1 MIFYGVLKM
10 EANTMF
16 WQDFDTSLTGYTI
29 SFSRTLHYEFW
40 LYFVAFIL
48 RVYRAIYYSGIQI
61 HFVKNQLQMWRYR
74 KKIFIDAGRWQQRPV
89 VRQCVCHTWRRIWEQ
104 SDSYVW
110 VQLRQKFQV
119 TDCLIIQK
127 RFQEGHWC
135 KWLGGIK
142 GCPMYWT

>member
-29 SFSRTLHYEFW
+29 SFSRTLQYEFW

-61 HFVKNQLQMWRYR
+61 NFVKNQLQMWRYR

-89 VRQCVCHTWRRIWEQ
+89 V
-104 SDSYVW
+104 
-110 VQLRQKFQV
+110 
-119 TDCLIIQK
+119 
-127 RFQEGHWC
+127 
-135 KWLGGIK
+135 
-142 GCPMYWT
+142 